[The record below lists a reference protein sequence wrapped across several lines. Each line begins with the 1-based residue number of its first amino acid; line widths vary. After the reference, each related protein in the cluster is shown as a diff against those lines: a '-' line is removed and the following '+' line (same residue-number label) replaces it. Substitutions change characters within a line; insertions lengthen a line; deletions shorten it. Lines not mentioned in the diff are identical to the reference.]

1 MAVPVSSLSIAV
13 QGIADFLDGQFGED
27 VTISTDT
34 PQRANER
41 VKGGNKHFLNLF
53 VYRIMPS
60 GIHPAAADDTPCF
73 VRLSVLL
80 TPFLSDQLDEND
92 DDDLRILGHA
102 IRVLHSLPV
111 VPGVLPGNSND
122 PNDFRSQQHLDYRLQ
137 AILQAPTME
146 ELNHI
151 WTTQGGELAYRLS
164 AAYEFALIPIEPL
177 VHGIEAGPVST
188 SIIDVQPNLAATDAG
203 GFIAYG
209 EDASAMPIG
218 GVGPGQPPPA
228 TNWLPVVLFVRGG
241 ALSNSETVA
250 AGTSDV
256 AVSIA
261 GPDGERVA
269 LEISWTR
276 ADSSTDTQG
285 PQVFTI
291 DGPRID
297 DPAAVHQ
304 LNLLNAAAG
313 DEATVRT
320 RPVDATGQPLAT
332 SAFANTLSIL
342 VGGA

>member
-27 VTISTDT
+27 VTITTDT

-41 VKGGNKHFLNLF
+41 VKGGSKHFLNLF

-60 GIHPAAADDTPCF
+60 GIHAAAAADTPYF
-73 VRLSVLL
+73 IRISALL

-111 VPGVLPGNSND
+111 VPGVLPGNSAD
-122 PNDFRSQQHLDYRLQ
+122 PDDFRSQAHLDYRLQ
-137 AILQAPTME
+137 AVLQAPAME

-188 SIIDVQPNLAATDAG
+188 SILDVQPNLAARDAG
-203 GFIAYG
+203 GFIAFG
-209 EDASAMPIG
+209 EDASANPIG
-218 GVGPGQPPPA
+218 GVGPANPPPA
-228 TNWLPVVLFVRGG
+228 TNWLPVVLFVRGEV
-241 ALSNSETVA
+241 LSNSETIA
-250 AGTSDV
+250 AGTGDID
-256 AVSIA
+256 VSIA
-261 GPDGERVA
+261 GPAGERVA
-269 LEISWTR
+269 LEVFWTR
-276 ADSSTDTQG
+276 EDSSTDAQA

-297 DPAAVHQ
+297 DPAAVRQ
-304 LNLLNAAAG
+304 LNLQNAAAG
-313 DEATVRT
+313 DAAIVRT
-320 RPVDATGQPLAT
+320 RPVDAAGQPLAT
-332 SAFANTLSIL
+332 SAFANTLSVS